1 MQRDARD
8 CGAARRER
16 LVAAACAVGLF
27 AFLFVFFSRVHPL
40 VMLDGD
46 DWGYASYTRG
56 ALPVWGYWN
65 PAKVLPEILMPVCVS
80 AAGFL
85 VMPLT
90 GDFIGSITLVIA
102 CVVSLMITVYVCLMA
117 LCLRRRG
124 GRTTGEAALLGAI
137 FLAFHFVI
145 FRTQRSDNVHL
156 FYCWNVN
163 TYFNYLIPGLLCAAI
178 VLRWEAGG
186 GRMQSRVCQGFAI
199 LAGYLAIFSN
209 LFCSQTLAIYAGV
222 RLLCALPDARKRPLS
237 RILRERAWELA
248 VLAVWLVAAI
258 FELSGGRAQNLS
270 QELSFFARLKLAAW
284 ALIGRIRTVNGVFFA
299 VCAAS
304 VLLAVALLARSGLR
318 QEEDRRFAR
327 QLGGFLACGAL
338 SGVYLL
344 LLCAISA
351 PDYMNRPDVLFGGI
365 FFLLA
370 AVVFSMGY
378 VVRRLPRLALV
389 LPLLLLVLTFEA
401 DTRVKTFREPNL
413 NNYSARTCKAIDEAV
428 MNQIL
433 AAADAGLTSAEFEVP
448 EGPYWFVPDA
458 MARAM
463 LNCGLIDH
471 EIVGYNVEIADFFE
485 RYGI

>member
-1 MQRDARD
+1 MQRDARER
-8 CGAARRER
+8 GRARGDR
-16 LVAAACAVGLF
+16 LVAAACAAGLF

-46 DWGYASYTRG
+46 DWGYASFTRG

-90 GDFIGSITLVIA
+90 GDFIGSITLVNA
-102 CVVSLMITVYVCLMA
+102 FVVSLMITAYVCMMA

-124 GRTTGEAALLGAI
+124 ERSTGEAALLGAL
-137 FLAFHFVI
+137 FLVFHFVI

-163 TYFNYLIPGLLCAAI
+163 TYYNYLIPGLLCAAI

-186 GRMQSRVCQGFAI
+186 RVSRAGEGFVI

-222 RLLCALPDARKRPLS
+222 RLLCALPEVRKKPIL
-237 RILRERAWELA
+237 RIIRERAWELL
-248 VLAVWLVAAI
+248 VLAAWLVAAA

-284 ALIGRIRTVNGVFFA
+284 ALIGRARTVNGMFFA

-304 VLLAVALLARSGLR
+304 VLLAVALLVRSGLR
-318 QEEDRRFAR
+318 QEADRRFAR
-327 QLGGFLACGAL
+327 RLGCFLACGAL

-344 LLCAISA
+344 LLCAICA
-351 PDYMNRPDVLFGGI
+351 PDYVNRPDVLFGGI

-370 AVVFSMGY
+370 AVVFSMSY
-378 VVRRLPRLALV
+378 AVRRLPRLALV
-389 LPLLLLVLTFEA
+389 LPLLLLVLTFES

-413 NNYSARTCKAIDEAV
+413 NNYSAQTCKAIDEAV
-428 MNQIL
+428 MRQIL
-433 AAADAGLTSAEFEVP
+433 AAADAGLTSADFEVP
-448 EGPYWFVPDA
+448 EGPYWFVSDA

-471 EIVGYNVEIADFFE
+471 EIVGYNVEVADFFE